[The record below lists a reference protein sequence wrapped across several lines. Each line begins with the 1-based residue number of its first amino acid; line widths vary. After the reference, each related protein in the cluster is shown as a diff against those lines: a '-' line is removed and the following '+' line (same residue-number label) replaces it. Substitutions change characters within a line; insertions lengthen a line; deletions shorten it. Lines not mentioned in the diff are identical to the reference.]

1 MNHRGDDA
9 QTDMFGA
16 PAPKAYVPDP
26 RHVRNRLQ
34 DLLRQLKAAETFPW
48 EPVIVRL
55 HRDRTVPYLCDLL
68 PDREEAEHW
77 REAFAAELARLE
89 RADAA

>member
-1 MNHRGDDA
+1 MFGGPA
-9 QTDMFGA
+9 QADMFGA

-26 RHVRNRLQ
+26 RRVRNRLE

-55 HRDRTVPYLCDLL
+55 HRDRNVPYLCDLL
-68 PDREEAEHW
+68 PDREEAERW

-89 RADAA
+89 RAEAA

>member
-1 MNHRGDDA
+1 M
-9 QTDMFGA
+9 
-16 PAPKAYVPDP
+16 
-26 RHVRNRLQ
+26 
-34 DLLRQLKAAETFPW
+34 
-48 EPVIVRL
+48 RL
-55 HRDRTVPYLCDLL
+55 HRDRNVPYLCDLL